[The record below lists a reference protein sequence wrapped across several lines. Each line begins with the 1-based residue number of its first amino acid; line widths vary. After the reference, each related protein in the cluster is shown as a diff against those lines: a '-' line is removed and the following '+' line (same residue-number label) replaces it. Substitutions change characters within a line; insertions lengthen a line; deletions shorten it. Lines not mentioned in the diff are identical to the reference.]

1 MSKCCWDCAN
11 IAKCKYASGKITR
24 CNLFNPYLTIEEFC
38 AEMGMSH
45 RAFFDRTRNGRSIA
59 GLRKDAREKGIVI
72 IKDWYLKK
80 KKFKWVIYKVKM
92 K

>member
-1 MSKCCWDCAN
+1 
-11 IAKCKYASGKITR
+11 
-24 CNLFNPYLTIEEFC
+24 
-38 AEMGMSH
+38 MGMSH

-92 K
+92 KRFLAIISTEWVTVSCRSGTIMILSGSV